1 MRKLRLADL
10 PLMVKIALAPTVALV
25 MLAVMAAGTVIAQR
39 SASNEL
45 RNVVQVEMR
54 RSIEMKNISERITDA
69 HGRLYLLLTHQAG
82 KIETKKIDGQTKAL
96 LSDLGAI
103 ESELKTVREAAP
115 DSEKALFAKL
125 LKQLD
130 ETRSAVDLVGSMM
143 SADFDAA
150 ASFIA
155 PFEQSY
161 QQMVDTLGHAVKATQ
176 DATDAQATASENRAE
191 TTEIAVMLAALVT
204 LLVVGGIAFTTVLGT
219 RSDVRGI
226 ANATE
231 TLAGGDNDI
240 NLAALERKDEMG
252 AIVKSLTV
260 FRDNQVRLIEL
271 RKEQE
276 AAREAAAREQAL
288 IVSSLASGLDH
299 LASGN
304 LTFRLDGQFPGEY
317 RKLGEDFNAAI
328 ARLEDTLRVIW
339 EVTAGIQSG
348 SGEIRNAADD
358 LSRRTEH
365 QAATLEQT
373 AATLDEITVTVKKT
387 AEGAQQARGAVAT
400 AKDDAV
406 RSGHVVN
413 QAVTAM
419 HDIATSA
426 GQIGQIVG
434 VIDEIAFQTNL
445 LALNAGV
452 EAARAGD
459 AGKGFAVVAS
469 EVRALSHRSA
479 EAAKEIKALISAS
492 STKVNQGVGLV
503 EEAGKALARIVKQVA
518 DINAAVDQI
527 ASSAQEE
534 SNSLVQVNTAVNEM
548 DRVTQH
554 NSSMVE
560 ESTAASHSL
569 AQEAEELARLL
580 GQFNVEGIEQSA
592 DQPARSESPKPLP
605 SGPARREAA
614 AGATKTASRVR
625 LTGARP
631 VRANGA
637 GRTALAR
644 QPDAAPS
651 EEWAEF

>member
-1 MRKLRLADL
+1 MRGFRLADL
-10 PLMVKIALAPTVALV
+10 PLMVKIALAPAVALV
-25 MLAVMAAGTVIAQR
+25 MLAIMAVGTVIAQR
-39 SASNEL
+39 NASAEL

-54 RSIEMKNISERITDA
+54 RSMEMKNISERITDA

-82 KIETKKIDGQTKAL
+82 KIDTKKIDGQTKAL

-103 ESELKTVREAAP
+103 ESELKTVRESAP
-115 DSEKALFAKL
+115 DSRKALFAKL
-125 LKQLD
+125 IKQLD

-143 SADFDAA
+143 SADFEAA

-161 QQMVDTLGHAVKATQ
+161 QQMVDTLGRAVKATQ
-176 DATDAQATASENRAE
+176 DSTDAQAAASESRAE
-191 TTEIAVMLAALVT
+191 TTQIVVMLAALVT
-204 LLVVGGIAFTTVLGT
+204 LVLVGAIAFATVLGT

-226 ANATE
+226 ATATE
-231 TLAGGDNDI
+231 TLAGGNNDI
-240 NLAALERKDEMG
+240 NLAALARKDELG
-252 AIVKSLTV
+252 AIVQSLTI

-276 AAREAAAREQAL
+276 AAREATAREQAL
-288 IVSSLASGLDH
+288 IVSSLAAGLDH

-304 LTFRLDGQFPGEY
+304 LTFRLEGEFPGEY

-328 ARLEDTLRVIW
+328 ARLEETLRVIW
-339 EVTAGIQSG
+339 QVTAGIQSG
-348 SGEIRNAADD
+348 SGEIRSAADD

-387 AEGAQQARGAVAT
+387 AEGALQAREAVAT

-406 RSGHVVN
+406 RSGDIVN

-534 SNSLVQVNTAVNEM
+534 SNGLVQVNTAVNEM
-548 DRVTQH
+548 DSVTQH
-554 NSSMVE
+554 NASMVE
-560 ESTAASHSL
+560 QSTAASHSL
-569 AQEAEELARLL
+569 AQESEELSRLL
-580 GQFNVEGIEQSA
+580 GQFTVAGIEEDASRSA
-592 DQPARSESPKPLP
+592 PVEMPHKAQA
-605 SGPARREAA
+605 ARRE
-614 AGATKTASRVR
+614 
-625 LTGARP
+625 P
-631 VRANGA
+631 VANK
-637 GRTALAR
+637 
-644 QPDAAPS
+644 AAPKPRPTS
-651 EEWAEF
+651 VKYARASTAGSSAVARKLDANPSAEWEEF